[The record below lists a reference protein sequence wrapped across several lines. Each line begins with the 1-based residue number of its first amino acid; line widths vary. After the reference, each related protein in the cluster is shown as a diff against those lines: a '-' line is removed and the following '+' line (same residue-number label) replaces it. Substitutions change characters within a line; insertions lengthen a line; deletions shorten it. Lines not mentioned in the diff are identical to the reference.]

1 MSPILKKGF
10 TGLFLFL
17 AYTVSAQVYNPLSW
31 KFSQKQINDSEYA
44 ITLHVDIQK
53 GWHTYE
59 QYSDSNGPIP
69 MAFTYT
75 VAPDYKLEGKT
86 MDVDSC
92 ITKYDST
99 FKLIVKYFFNQADFT
114 QKIVVHSPKG
124 FILKGNVYCQV
135 CNESMCLPPKA
146 FDFAITIP
154 PTVPPAKSG
163 SSGYLLIFILSFLGG
178 LTALITPCVFPMI
191 PLTVSF
197 FTKRTSAQNKRKSA
211 GPYIYALSIILIYVL
226 LGVLIT
232 AIAGPSGLYVI
243 ASNGWVNLLFFI
255 VFVIF
260 GFSFLGAFE
269 ITLPSSWVNK
279 TDSASEKGGL
289 LGIFFMALTL
299 CIVSFSCTGPILGSL
314 LAGVAQSGGY
324 WSLIVGM
331 LGFSSAMAL
340 PFALF
345 AAVPHLLA
353 KVPKS
358 GGWLNSVK
366 VVLGLLEITFS
377 LKFLSNADLVGL
389 HIKWLHFH
397 INGPMGILR
406 REIFVAIWIVM
417 FALTGL
423 YLIGKLKFSHDSEFK
438 HLSVFRLI
446 LAVLAFSFSFY
457 LIPGLFGAPLKLL
470 SGFPPPAS
478 YSEGWALSSGAPYG
492 QSNGGDTPGK
502 TAAKSVSVHGCP
514 PHINCLHNYDE
525 AVAMAKQLN
534 KPIMIDFTGNTCVN
548 CRKMEENVWSDPSI
562 YGIIDNEYILVS
574 LYVDDQNELPADKQS
589 ISKFDGSK
597 IETDGDRWTDM
608 ETNLYKSNTQ
618 PLYVLVDAEGNI
630 LTPQRGYTPD
640 ITEYK
645 QFLEDGLNTFKA
657 KAGSSNSQKSVF
669 STNNPP
675 IKVN

>member
-1 MSPILKKGF
+1 MVHIFRKGWI
-10 TGLFLFL
+10 GLFLFL
-17 AYTVSAQVYNPLSW
+17 VYTASAQVYNPLSW
-31 KFSQKQINDSEYA
+31 KFSQKQISDSEYA

-53 GWHTYE
+53 GWHTYA
-59 QYSDSNGPIP
+59 QHSDSNGPIP

-75 VAPDYKLEGKT
+75 TAPDYTVEGKT
-86 MDVDSC
+86 MDVDTC

-99 FKLIVKYFFNQADFT
+99 FKLVVKYFFNQADFT
-114 QKIVVHSPKG
+114 QKIVAHNLKG
-124 FILKGNVYCQV
+124 FTLKGNVYCQV

-146 FDFAITIP
+146 FDFVITIP
-154 PTVPPAKSG
+154 PAVPMSKSSG
-163 SSGYLLIFILSFLGG
+163 SGYLLIFILGFLGG
-178 LTALITPCVFPMI
+178 LTALLTPCVFPMI

-197 FTKRTSAQNKRKSA
+197 FTKRTIPQNKRKSA
-211 GPYIYALSIILIYVL
+211 GPYIYALCIILIYVL
-226 LGVLIT
+226 LGGLIT
-232 AIAGPSGLYVI
+232 ALAGPSGLYVI
-243 ASNGWVNLLFFI
+243 ASNGWVNLIFFI

-279 TDSASEKGGL
+279 TDTASEKGGL

-314 LAGVAQSGGY
+314 LAGVSQSGGY

-331 LGFSSAMAL
+331 FGFSTAMAL

-345 AAVPHLLA
+345 AAVPHLLS
-353 KVPKS
+353 KMPKS

-417 FALTGL
+417 FAITGL
-423 YLIGKLKFSHDSEFK
+423 YLIGKLRFSHDSEIK

-446 LAVLAFSFSFY
+446 LAVFAFSFSLY
-457 LIPGLFGAPLKLL
+457 LMPGLFGAPLKLL

-478 YSEGWALSSGAPYG
+478 YSEGWTIASSGAIE
-492 QSNGGDTPGK
+492 SDKTDNSKASTK
-502 TAAKSVSVHGCP
+502 TASVHGCP

-525 AVAMAKQLN
+525 AVAVAKQMK

-548 CRKMEENVWSDPSI
+548 CRKMEENVWSDPSV
-562 YGIIDNEYILVS
+562 YNIIDNDYVLVS

-589 ISKFDGSK
+589 VSKFDGSK

-618 PLYVLVDAEGNI
+618 PLYVLVDTSGNTLI
-630 LTPQRGYTPD
+630 PQRGYTPD
-640 ITEYK
+640 IVEYK
-645 QFLEDGLNTFKA
+645 QFLVDGLNAFKVKNA
-657 KAGSSNSQKSVF
+657 SSSSAQKSVF
-669 STNNPP
+669 SSNPP
-675 IKVN
+675 IKIN

>member
-1 MSPILKKGF
+1 MPAILRRSF
-10 TGLFLFL
+10 IGLFLFF
-17 AYTVSAQVYNPLSW
+17 AYTVSAQVYHPLSW
-31 KFSQKQINDSEYA
+31 TFSQKQISDSEYLV
-44 ITLHVDIQK
+44 TLHVDIQK
-53 GWHTYE
+53 GWHTYD
-59 QYSDSNGPIP
+59 QRSDSNGPIP
-69 MAFTYT
+69 MAFAYT
-75 VAPDYKLEGKT
+75 PSPDYMPEGKT
-86 MDVDSC
+86 KDDDSC

-99 FKLIVKYFFNQADFT
+99 FKLVVKYFLNQASFS
-114 QKIVVHSPKG
+114 QKIVVRNTKG
-124 FILKGNVYCQV
+124 FTLKGNVYCQV

-146 FDFAITIP
+146 TDFSITIP
-154 PTVPPAKSG
+154 PAVPKKSN
-163 SSGYLLIFILSFLGG
+163 SGYWLIFILSFLFGF
-178 LTALITPCVFPMI
+178 TALITPCVFPMI

-197 FTKRTSAQNKRKSA
+197 FTKRTMSQNKRKSA
-211 GPYIYALSIILIYVL
+211 GPYMYALCIILIYVL
-226 LGVLIT
+226 LGGLIT
-232 AIAGPSGLYVI
+232 ALAGPSGLYVI

-269 ITLPSSWVNK
+269 IRLPNSWVNK
-279 TDSASEKGGL
+279 ADSASERGGI

-314 LAGVAQSGGY
+314 LAGVSQSGGY
-324 WSLIVGM
+324 WSLEIGM
-331 LGFSSAMAL
+331 LGFSVAMAL

-353 KVPKS
+353 KMPKS

-389 HIKWLHFH
+389 HIRWLHFH

-406 REIFVAIWIVM
+406 REEFVAIWVIM

-423 YLIGKLKFSHDSEFK
+423 YLIGKIRFAHDSELK
-438 HLSVFRLI
+438 HISVFRLM
-446 LAVLAFSFSFY
+446 LAVIAFSFSLY

-470 SGFPPPAS
+470 SGFPPPDS
-478 YSEGWALSSGAPYG
+478 YSEGWSLSSGAG
-492 QSNGGDTPGK
+492 SVASG
-502 TAAKSVSVHGCP
+502 TAKASKNTSVHGCP
-514 PHINCLHNYDE
+514 PHIDCMHDFDE
-525 AVAMAKQLN
+525 AVATAKQLG

-562 YGIIDNEYILVS
+562 YNIIDSDYVLVS
-574 LYVDDQNELPADKQS
+574 LYVDDQNELPANKQT

-618 PLYVLVDAEGNI
+618 PLYVLIDADGNV

-640 ITEYK
+640 IAEYR
-645 QFLEDGLNTFKA
+645 QFLEAGLSSFKNRTA
-657 KAGSSNSQKSVF
+657 NSGNSHDSSPFKS
-669 STNNPP
+669 NNPP
-675 IKVN
+675 IKIN